1 MLSAGTRLGSYE
13 IVAPL
18 GSGGMGE
25 VYRAHDARLKRD
37 VAVKFL
43 PPDLTGDPIAVGR
56 FRREALAIAS
66 LNHPHICTIHD
77 IGDAPAGIHKSQP
90 FIVMELIEGSTLRK
104 AVERKALDGE
114 TAIELAIEIA
124 DALDAAHAKGIVHR
138 DLKPTNLFVT
148 AHGHAKILDFGLAK
162 QVAGEMAGDHA
173 TAAGDELTA
182 VGVAVGTIAYM
193 SPEQALGQAID
204 NRSDIFSFG
213 VVLYEML
220 TGTRPFTG
228 ATAAAVFNE
237 ILNRSP
243 EPPSRLNASLSA
255 SLDAIVVK
263 CFQKSPEHRYQ
274 TAAEVRT
281 DLRKLRLSG
290 APATV
295 PPQAGATSAPG
306 SGPIDSI
313 LVLPFVNSSSNPDS
327 EYLSDGITDGIINS
341 LSKLGKVRIVPRTLA
356 FTYKGT
362 TSDLQIVAKALS
374 VRAVVTGRVALH
386 GDTLVVGAELTDAA
400 TVSQAWGDRY
410 ARKMSDIFD
419 LQDDIVRD
427 IVKNLRVRL
436 AGDEEARLIRKST
449 HNPEAYQL
457 FMRGRFEFER
467 MSPQGLTAAIGF
479 FDDALTLDPKYVTA
493 QVEMARAYMFL
504 TWAGAMPVAEGF
516 ARARVATLRALDTDD
531 TSGGAHFALG
541 AIKWMS
547 DWDAAGAEVEFRR
560 ALELDPTWESLVYDI
575 FLSAHG
581 RHDEALAEARRV
593 VGLNPTSLPN
603 LLALTRILCEAR
615 RSDEALWE
623 ALKLREMYPATSTSH
638 LAVGRVHLAAGRYDK
653 AADALATAIDMGNK
667 VARIDH
673 TIALAR
679 LGRHDEAKLVLAAAI
694 PEVDQGNIP
703 PSVLAAIFVA
713 LDQPDEAF
721 TWLDRGLAS
730 RDSAMLSLRVDPLL
744 AGLHTDPR
752 WPALV
757 SRVVA
762 AGGLKRL

>member
-1 MLSAGTRLGSYE
+1 MLLAGTRLGSYE

-43 PPDLTGDPIAVGR
+43 PPDLTGDPVAVGR
-56 FRREALAIAS
+56 FRREALTIAS

-77 IGDAPAGIHKSQP
+77 IGDAPAGLRKSQP
-90 FIVMELIEGSTLRK
+90 FIVMELIEGSTLKK
-104 AVERKALDGE
+104 AVERKALDGAA
-114 TAIELAIEIA
+114 AIELAIEIA
-124 DALDAAHAKGIVHR
+124 DALAAAHAKGIVHR

-162 QVAGEMAGDHA
+162 HVSGEIAGDA
-173 TAAGDELTA
+173 TSADDGLTG
-182 VGVAVGTIAYM
+182 VGVAVGTISYM
-193 SPEQALGQAID
+193 SPEQALGQAVD

-243 EPPSRLNASLSA
+243 EPPSRLNADISA
-255 SLDAIVVK
+255 SLDGIVVK
-263 CFQKSPEHRYQ
+263 CLAKNPEHRYQ
-274 TAAEVRT
+274 NAAEVRA
-281 DLRKLRLSG
+281 DLRKLRLAG
-290 APATV
+290 TPATV
-295 PPQAGATSAPG
+295 PAQAGVASPPG

-313 LVLPFVNSSSNPDS
+313 LVLPFVNGSSTPDS
-327 EYLSDGITDGIINS
+327 EYLSDGITDGLINS
-341 LSKLGKVRIVPRTLA
+341 LSKLGKVRVVPRTLA

-362 TSDLQIVAKALS
+362 TSDLQIVAKALN

-386 GDTLVVGAELTDAA
+386 GDMLIVGAELTDAA

-410 ARKMSDIFD
+410 ARKMADIFD

-436 AGDEEARLIRKST
+436 AGDDEARLVRKST

-467 MSPQGLTAAIGF
+467 MSPQGLNAAIGF
-479 FDDALTLDPKYVTA
+479 FEDALRLDSKYVTA
-493 QVEMARAYMFL
+493 HVEVARAYMFL

-516 ARARVATLRALDTDD
+516 GRARVSTLRALETDD
-531 TSGGAHFALG
+531 TSGGAHFAMG

-547 DWDAAGAEVEFRR
+547 DWDAAGAEAEFLR
-560 ALELDPTWESLVYDI
+560 ALELDPTWESLIYDL

-581 RHDEALAEARRV
+581 RHDEAIAEARRV
-593 VGLNPTSLPN
+593 VGLNPTSMPN
-603 LLALTRILCEAR
+603 LLALARVLCEANR
-615 RSDEALWE
+615 ADEALWE
-623 ALKLREMYPATSTSH
+623 ALKLREMYPGTSTSH
-638 LAVGRVHLAAGRYDK
+638 MAVGRVQLAAGRYDK
-653 AADALATAIDMGNK
+653 AAAALATAIEMGNR
-667 VARIDH
+667 VARLDH

-679 LGRHDEAKLVLAAAI
+679 LGRRDDAQQVVAAVI

-713 LDQPDEAF
+713 LDQPDAAF
-721 TWLDRGLAS
+721 AWLDRGLAS

-744 AGLHTDPR
+744 ASLRRDPR
-752 WPALV
+752 WNPLAR
-757 SRVVA
+757 RVIA
-762 AGGLKRL
+762 AGGLKSS